1 MSAAPVVAVTEVA
14 SGRAPCELR
23 LPLVARWVA
32 RAERRAGAYGIAG
45 LRWYVRHAAGFVEVS
60 ERARAEK

>member
-23 LPLVARWVA
+23 LPFRFGGVTLQRADSLTCRVTIRGADGSVAR
-32 RAERRAGAYGIAG
+32 G
-45 LRWYVRHAAGFVEVS
+45 LSLIHI
-60 ERARAEK
+60 